1 LGGAVEGR
9 GLELVRKAWEFKFE
23 IEIEIE
29 FEFSCC
35 LRLPK
40 TLETRIGEEEEAV

>member
-23 IEIEIE
+23 IEIE

-40 TLETRIGEEEEAV
+40 TLKTRIGEEEEAV